1 MSIQAPTR
9 SEVEAAARHYG
20 FTLGQQD
27 LGVFHDLVMANLESH
42 RRVAELYELSRSSV
56 RQRHGAFPS
65 AQDNPLGAWYVRTA
79 LRGTAGGPLSGRTV
93 AVKDNIGISGVP
105 MSNGSKTLQGHVSA
119 RDATVVS
126 RLLSAGAEIT
136 GTSVCEDLCFSA
148 GSHTSA
154 TGPVRNPWDT
164 SRTAGGSSSGS
175 AALVSAGEVDLALGG
190 DQGGSI
196 RIPAAFC
203 GVVGHKPTH
212 GLVPYT
218 GVFPIENTIDHVGP
232 IAASVGDVAL
242 VLSTIAGPDGK
253 DPRQKGL
260 PEGVGDLG
268 AELARGLEGLRIG
281 LLDEG
286 FARPEGT
293 SDPEVDEQVRQA
305 AYGLA
310 QEGAVVEPVSVP
322 WHQDALHVWNVIGL
336 DGTSAQMLEGNGFG
350 TGWDGLYDPELI
362 ESFAQGRCEHADALS
377 PSVKL
382 AALTGRCSFQQA
394 GNHSYAMARNLVHEL
409 RAAYDAALSRYDV
422 LVLPTVPF
430 TAPEL
435 ADAAAPVGES
445 IAASLSM
452 VGNTAPFNASGHP
465 ATSVP
470 VGFAHGLP
478 VGMMIVGAHFQD
490 RMCLRVAAGVER
502 ANQAVSSLQGTV

>member
-1 MSIQAPTR
+1 MSIQPPTR

-27 LGVFHDLVMANLESH
+27 LAVFHELVTTNLDSH
-42 RRVAELYELSRSSV
+42 RRVAELYELSRSPG
-56 RQRHGAFPS
+56 RQRHWSFPR
-65 AQDNPLGAWYVRTA
+65 AQDNPLGAWSVRTT
-79 LRGTAGGPLSGRTV
+79 LRGAASGPLSGRTV

-105 MSNGSKTLQGHVSA
+105 MSNGSKSLHGHVSA
-119 RDATVVS
+119 RDATVVE
-126 RLLSAGAEIT
+126 RLLAAGAEIT
-136 GTSVCEDLCFSA
+136 GTSVCEDLCFSGA
-148 GSHTSA
+148 SHTSV
-154 TGPVRNPWDT
+154 TGPVRNPWET
-164 SRTAGGSSSGS
+164 SRTTGGSSSGS

-218 GVFPIENTIDHVGP
+218 GVFPVENTIDHVGP
-232 IAASVGDVAL
+232 ITGSVADAAL
-242 VLSTIAGPDGK
+242 VLSAIAGPDGR
-253 DPRQKGL
+253 DPRQKGP
-260 PEGVGDLG
+260 PEGVGDQQ
-268 AELARGLEGLRIG
+268 AELARDLHGLRIG

-286 FARPEGT
+286 FARPDGT

-305 AYGLA
+305 AHGLVR
-310 QEGAVVEPVSVP
+310 QGAVVEPVSVP
-322 WHQDALHVWNVIGL
+322 WHRDGLHVWNVIGL
-336 DGTSAQMLEGNGFG
+336 DGTTAQMLEGNGFG
-350 TGWDGLYDPELI
+350 TGWEGLYDPELI
-362 ESFAQGRCEHADALS
+362 EYFAQGRREHADALS

-382 AALTGRCSFQQA
+382 AALTGRCSFQQG

-409 RAAYDAALSRYDV
+409 RAAYDAALSRYDA

-435 ADAAAPVGES
+435 VSETAPVRES

-470 VGFAHGLP
+470 AGFAHDLP
-478 VGMMIVGAHFQD
+478 VGMMIVAPHFQD
-490 RMCLRVAAGVER
+490 HMCLRLAAAAER
-502 ANQAVSSLQGTV
+502 ANRQASLQGAT